1 MNIIDWIT
9 SGQLMGLYCK
19 NDKEKEKEEIEKKG
33 KQAKREIEDL
43 VRIIY
48 KIGLEFQFET
58 IKNESFGNH
67 RQCMGH
73 RIPGSS
79 QQTHAN
85 TKFQYCLITK
95 NLMHFSSMSRSA
107 SGKILCA
114 KARQFAVAVPSDF
127 HRACI

>member
-48 KIGLEFQFET
+48 KMGLEFGNM
-58 IKNESFGNH
+58 KNELFGI
-67 RQCMGH
+67 GWKS
-73 RIPGSS
+73 GVKSS
-79 QQTHAN
+79 IE
-85 TKFQYCLITK
+85 YGI
-95 NLMHFSSMSRSA
+95 
-107 SGKILCA
+107 
-114 KARQFAVAVPSDF
+114 
-127 HRACI
+127 